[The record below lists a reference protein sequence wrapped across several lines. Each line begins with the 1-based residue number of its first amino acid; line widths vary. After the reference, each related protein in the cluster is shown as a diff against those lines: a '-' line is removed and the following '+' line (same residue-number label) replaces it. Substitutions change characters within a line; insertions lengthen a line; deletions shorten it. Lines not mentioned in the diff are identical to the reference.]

1 MISNCGNMGLDWERL
16 SLSGYLEALEAHN
29 DAHSTDKKPQA
40 SPGGHERLKRAMDA
54 LKGE

>member
-1 MISNCGNMGLDWERL
+1 MISNCGNMGLDWEHL